1 MTIIS
6 LQRLSYKLILKL
18 VGIFKKFVNFNDKKS
33 KIIRFQKI
41 KPFGPRKK
49 PLSSQIQCAHL
60 KKKKKGFYVIG
71 DRLKLLCQFN
81 TMPHSQTIFLDAAN
95 VL

>member
-18 VGIFKKFVNFNDKKS
+18 VGIFKKFVNFSNKKS

-60 KKKKKGFYVIG
+60 KKKVFYVIG